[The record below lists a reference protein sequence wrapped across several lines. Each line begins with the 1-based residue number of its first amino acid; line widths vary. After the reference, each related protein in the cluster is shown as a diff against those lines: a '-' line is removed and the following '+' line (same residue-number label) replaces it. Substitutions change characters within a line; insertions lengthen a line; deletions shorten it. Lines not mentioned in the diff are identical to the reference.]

1 MVINVTEWLDETTE
15 KFPDKIAISDENK
28 QITFKKFR
36 DMGRDFYDQENYS
49 HTNHE
54 KGY

>member
-36 DMGRDFYDQENYS
+36 DSSISWQKKSLTLGPIKNR
-49 HTNHE
+49 
-54 KGY
+54 